1 MVMTMMMMM
10 TIMMTEEKI
19 EGTILSSTRKHGN
32 TWKLKFLAEE
42 NTRIGIR
49 TIGLLLS
56 TFA

>member
-1 MVMTMMMMM
+1 MTMMMMM